1 MAMALGRAADQRRLG
16 SCPGAGYGG
25 RLHAA
30 SIGAGD
36 ETDKIRFVDGAGQA
50 PIGSLE
56 APYR

>member
-1 MAMALGRAADQRRLG
+1 MVMALGWAADQRRLG
-16 SCPGAGYGG
+16 NCPGVGYGG